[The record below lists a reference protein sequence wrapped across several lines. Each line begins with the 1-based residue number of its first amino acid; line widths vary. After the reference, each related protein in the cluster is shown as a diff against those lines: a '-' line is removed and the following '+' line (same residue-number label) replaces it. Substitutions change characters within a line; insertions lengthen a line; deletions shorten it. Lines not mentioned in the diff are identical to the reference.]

1 MLIKRKLKLPK
12 EKARVGAAAVEF
24 AIAAPIF
31 FALFFAAVEVT
42 RVNQISNTAEIA
54 ATEGARRGIIPG
66 ASAAECIAGASRE
79 MRAVGVESFTVRV
92 FPPQIRDET
101 RSVRVQVDVAMQPSN
116 GVLVSGL
123 FSGKTVS
130 RSIELERE

>member
-1 MLIKRKLKLPK
+1 MKRNLKLPRRS
-12 EKARVGAAAVEF
+12 ARSGAAAVEF

-42 RVNQISNTAEIA
+42 RVNQISNSAEIA

-66 ASAAECIAGASRE
+66 ASAAECIAGASNE
-79 MRAVGVESFTVRV
+79 MRAVGVENFTVRV
-92 FPPQIRDET
+92 FPSQIREDT
-101 RSVRVQVDVAMQPSN
+101 PTVRVQVNVPMKASN
-116 GVLVSGL
+116 GLLVSGL